1 MEKTLDG
8 SIILEDFGNYE
19 NKISLAR
26 LIEKVKGQ
34 DLTKVY
40 VELSYMNDPYEE
52 QGHLLLTKDNF

>member
-40 VELSYMNDPYEE
+40 VELSYMNDPYED
-52 QGHLLLTKDNF
+52 QGHLLLTTDNF

>member
-34 DLTKVY
+34 DLTKLY

>member
-40 VELSYMNDPYEE
+40 VELS
-52 QGHLLLTKDNF
+52 L